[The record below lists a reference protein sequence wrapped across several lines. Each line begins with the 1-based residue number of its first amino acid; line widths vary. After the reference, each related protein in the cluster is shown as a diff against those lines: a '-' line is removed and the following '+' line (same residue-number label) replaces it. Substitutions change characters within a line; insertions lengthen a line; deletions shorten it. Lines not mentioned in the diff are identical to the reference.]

1 MTMHFTNNETPY
13 DKVARMYAQIGLM
26 EELKKVLKE
35 VKLSIRLEYVRVE
48 IMAEKIERTCE
59 ITGVLDDSIRSFTKA
74 VEEYIMS
81 SIWEKGT
88 EISAN
93 TGKNRKEVLKELL
106 TTDNAQEC
114 IDWFVPNYKDDLL
127 QDISLIKISYE
138 KGLDDYETITSEE
151 VVAKKNEFI
160 KQAGL
165 SFSDFKVPE
174 AK

>member
-1 MTMHFTNNETPY
+1 MTMHFTNNEIPY

-26 EELKKVLKE
+26 EELEKVLKE

-48 IMAEKIERTCE
+48 IMAERIERTCE
-59 ITGVLDDSIRSFTKA
+59 ITGVLDDSISSFTKA

-151 VVAKKNEFI
+151 VIAKK
-160 KQAGL
+160 KRVHQAGRVIL
-165 SFSDFKVPE
+165 LRFQST
-174 AK
+174 

>member
-13 DKVARMYAQIGLM
+13 DKVARMYAKIGLM
-26 EELKKVLKE
+26 EELEKVLKE

-59 ITGVLDDSIRSFTKA
+59 ITGVLDDSISSFTKA

-114 IDWFVPNYKDDLL
+114 IDWFVPTYKDNL
-127 QDISLIKISYE
+127 IREATMIKISFE
-138 KGLDDYETITSEE
+138 RGQDDYEGISEE
-151 VVAKKNEFI
+151 EITTRKNKFI
-160 KQAGL
+160 QKAGL
-165 SFSDFKVPE
+165 FFCDFGVPE
-174 AK
+174 TK

>member
-1 MTMHFTNNETPY
+1 
-13 DKVARMYAQIGLM
+13 
-26 EELKKVLKE
+26 
-35 VKLSIRLEYVRVE
+35 
-48 IMAEKIERTCE
+48 
-59 ITGVLDDSIRSFTKA
+59 
-74 VEEYIMS
+74 MS

-151 VVAKKNEFI
+151 VIAKKNEFI